1 MAMGR
6 RVKRL
11 RELVDQIERLPA
23 SDDRDRLLS
32 EIRSRAVDV
41 ETGTTPRAMLP
52 LREPVPTP
60 VLPWPPKRDRTASDT
75 PRAPAPPTAA
85 VSFAPPASAASRLQ
99 SLEESFLVG
108 ERLLSLEDS
117 LQLSPLP
124 YVRVRGDR
132 AVPPWTLGLRG

>member
-1 MAMGR
+1 MATGR

-23 SDDRDRLLS
+23 SEERDRLLS

-52 LREPVPTP
+52 LREPAPMP
-60 VLPWPPKRDRTASDT
+60 VVPWPPKRDRAASV
-75 PRAPAPPTAA
+75 PRTAPAPPSAA
-85 VSFAPPASAASRLQ
+85 ITFAPPALATGRPQ
-99 SLEESFLVG
+99 SLEESFLVDG
-108 ERLLSLEDS
+108 RLLSLDDV
-117 LQLSPLP
+117 PLP